1 MPKSKMWSL
10 LHGFFFT
17 LIRSLDSITF
27 TKRFSLTCCKI
38 IYKVWVVC
46 LVFGCVTPPKEAWLT
61 PDDETEQPL
70 SNRST
75 LVAGLLACPQH
86 FYRMPQIV
94 IFLTLNYN
102 IFFGGI
108 KILFLSFLYYADFF
122 VALIGG
128 CS

>member
-1 MPKSKMWSL
+1 MGRLVKKTTQSKSKDRPHKKTHSL
-10 LHGFFFT
+10 DAKIKNVVTSSWFFFT

-27 TKRFSLTCCKI
+27 TKRFSLTCCEI

-46 LVFGCVTPPKEAWLT
+46 LVFGCVTPKEAWLT

-75 LVAGLLACPQH
+75 SVAGLLACPQH

-102 IFFGGI
+102 IFLGG
-108 KILFLSFLYYADFF
+108 
-122 VALIGG
+122 
-128 CS
+128 